1 MASRGQVEK
10 LPSGRVMHILFFLTG
25 SERWVWEV
33 ELVGWQKDERM
44 FLYET
49 VFLGGVITSG
59 LVSIHRWSLEVREEG
74 LTNLRDEEERL
85 KGMCSVE
92 VSI

>member
-1 MASRGQVEK
+1 M
-10 LPSGRVMHILFFLTG
+10 
-25 SERWVWEV
+25 
-33 ELVGWQKDERM
+33 RM